1 MLCSAA
7 TIFPT
12 GPRDLRPGR
21 QLSLRRA
28 QLTALGI
35 PIDLGAGR
43 DARPLPSTDRGAY
56 GDPDWEA
63 DVAQGGRQTHRG

>member
-1 MLCSAA
+1 MFSRHHISNRPKGPPSQPPAVIEARSADCPA
-7 TIFPT
+7 
-12 GPRDLRPGR
+12 
-21 QLSLRRA
+21 
-28 QLTALGI
+28 I
-35 PIDLGAGR
+35 PIALGAGR